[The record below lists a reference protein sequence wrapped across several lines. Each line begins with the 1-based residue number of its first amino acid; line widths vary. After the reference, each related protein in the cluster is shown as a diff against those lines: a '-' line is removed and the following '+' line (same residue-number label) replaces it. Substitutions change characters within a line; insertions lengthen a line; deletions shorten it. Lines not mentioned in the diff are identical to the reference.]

1 MFHHTCT
8 VILMYLLCFLL
19 SGSMQNADGKPVSMI
34 CATTH
39 PHHQGSFSSVSR
51 GPLEPPKIS
60 KPWSLSCL
68 RPAPP
73 LKPSA
78 ALGYKEVENCTVAQ
92 TNPHQSLSISHSI
105 HCQKTVPIAE
115 VPFLCLP
122 TAVSVFVG
130 NLSSLTVMCFRLSL
144 PLHHALNANEI
155 RAIKTRHVINI
166 KKRIKHTRTL
176 NKLNI
181 NIWLIHTRELSS
193 LHFCLVCY
201 IFKMYKLNLKH
212 KVEVCVYEL

>member
-1 MFHHTCT
+1 
-8 VILMYLLCFLL
+8 MYLLCFLL
-19 SGSMQNADGKPVSMI
+19 SGSMQSIDGKPVSMI
-34 CATTH
+34 GATTH

-78 ALGYKEVENCTVAQ
+78 ALGYKEVENCRVAQ

-105 HCQKTVPIAE
+105 RCQKTVPIAE

-122 TAVSVFVG
+122 TAVSVFVL
-130 NLSSLTVMCFRLSL
+130 NLSSLTAMCFRLSL
-144 PLHHALNANEI
+144 PLHALNANEI
-155 RAIKTRHVINI
+155 WAIKTRHVINI
-166 KKRIKHTRTL
+166 KKQVKYTRTL

-181 NIWLIHTRELSS
+181 NIRLIRTRELS

-201 IFKMYKLNLKH
+201 IFKMYKLNFKH
-212 KVEVCVYEL
+212 KVDVCVCYSPCL

>member
-1 MFHHTCT
+1 MIDRITVFCSSAQELQEWLEHLQPFTKGGSPASTISKVRTDRHTYTCIQNSTKSESYTVPRCENQKVTNGRLMFHHTCT

-34 CATTH
+34 GATTH

-105 HCQKTVPIAE
+105 HCQKPVPIAE

-122 TAVSVFVG
+122 TAISVFV
-130 NLSSLTVMCFRLSL
+130 NLSSLTVMF
-144 PLHHALNANEI
+144 
-155 RAIKTRHVINI
+155 
-166 KKRIKHTRTL
+166 
-176 NKLNI
+176 
-181 NIWLIHTRELSS
+181 
-193 LHFCLVCY
+193 
-201 IFKMYKLNLKH
+201 
-212 KVEVCVYEL
+212 